1 MAALGAAGR
10 LVGEHPHALELVGRQ
25 VVGHRLQRPGVV
37 NGGQAVA
44 AVAAAVQKG
53 PEPHG
58 LQRAVALD
66 PRAHPHL
73 HRMASPVHV
82 ERLLA
87 VERDLHRPAGD
98 HGQLGHRDLVGEG
111 IALAAETAAH
121 RRGDDPDVPHGQVQH
136 PGKRAVHVVRR
147 LGRGPQGELA
157 VRGVGC
163 QSAVLLHGQVRVAL
177 EEVRALEDLVGF
189 LEAGVH
195 LAELEGDGLLDV
207 GAAVPRV
214 DAMALGCQRAL
225 DGKDGIE
232 HLVFDVDETQRRLRG
247 VFADGSYR
255 RHRIP
260 DVADLVHRQRLLVLC
275 GRHDAE
281 FLRHVLAGDDGM
293 DARQFQCPLGGDAVN
308 QGMRMR
314 AAQQPAE
321 QHARHDDVVGVT
333 RVARALGWTVD
344 ARQRLADDRESVLLH
359 AVFTHVVFH
368 SCPTGQ
374 VGRTRAGLKP
384 APTFLPPRPSSV
396 PDAGAGG
403 FETRPYTDSPS
414 RGDVPYPP
422 SPVPSCNM
430 AAAARST
437 ASMILV

>member
-1 MAALGAAGR
+1 MHSRSPDGADPKAVHRHAVGLDDLLEAQLHRVQPQFLRDLIELNLHGEPGLRGAVAALGAAGR
-10 LVGEHPHALELVGRQ
+10 LVGEHPHTLELVGRQ

-37 NGGQAVA
+37 DGGQAVA

-58 LQRAVALD
+58 LQRAVTLD

-98 HGQLGHRDLVGEG
+98 HGQLGHRDLVGER
-111 IALAAETAAH
+111 IALAPEAAAH
-121 RRGDDPDVPHGQVQH
+121 RRGDDPDMPHGQVQDT
-136 PGKRAVHVVRR
+136 GQGTMHVVRG

-157 VRGVGC
+157 VGGVGR
-163 QSAVLLHGQVRVAL
+163 QRAVLLHGQVRVAL

-214 DAMALGCQRAL
+214 DAMVLGCQRRL

-232 HLVFDVDETQRRLRG
+232 HLVIDVDETQRRLG
-247 VFADGSYR
+247 YVLAGG
-255 RHRIP
+255 RHRGHGVA
-260 DVADLVHRQRLLVLC
+260 DVADLVHRQRLLVL
-275 GRHDAE
+275 GGGHDAE
-281 FLRHVLAGDDGM
+281 LLRHVLAGDDGV
-293 DARQFQCPLGGDAVN
+293 DARQLQRPPDGDAVN
-308 QGMRMR
+308 QGVGMRT
-314 AAQQPAE
+314 AQQPRE
-321 QHARHDDVVGVT
+321 QHPRHDDVVGIT
-333 RVARALGWTVD
+333 RVARALGRTVD
-344 ARQRLADDRESVLLH
+344 ARQRLADDRETLLLR

-374 VGRTRAGLKP
+374 VAEHGR
-384 APTFLPPRPSSV
+384 V
-396 PDAGAGG
+396 
-403 FETRPYTDSPS
+403 
-414 RGDVPYPP
+414 
-422 SPVPSCNM
+422 
-430 AAAARST
+430 
-437 ASMILV
+437 